1 MSNMFS
7 ALFGGAKQEAPAQQP
22 ASQPN
27 GVDPTNPANNPMP
40 ARTDSENGQS
50 PLDGYS
56 DLWHNA
62 GNQDAAPAPVL
73 NLNGEKLNQVAGTMD
88 FTKSV
93 TPENLQAIAQGG
105 DAAMQAFA
113 QVLNKVSQDTYVQS
127 TQTTAS
133 LVEHAVAKAREEM
146 LSSLP
151 NLIKQQQVVDTVRQ
165 ENPLVKDPAFAP
177 VVAAVSQQVTRKY
190 PNATAAEINQHVSS
204 YFDMMGS
211 KLSGA
216 KQQASQPAET
226 DWSNFFG
233 N

>member
-1 MSNMFS
+1 MFAS
-7 ALFGGAKQEAPAQQP
+7 LFGGAKQEAPAPQTQ
-22 ASQPN
+22 QPN
-27 GVDPTNPANNPMP
+27 GVDPTNPANNQMP
-40 ARTDSENGQS
+40 ARLDSDTGKS
-50 PLDGYS
+50 PIDSYG
-56 DLWHNA
+56 DLWHNT
-62 GNQDAAPAPVL
+62 GTQDAAPASGL
-73 NLNGEKLNQVAGTMD
+73 NLNGEKLSQVAGQMD

-133 LVEHAVAKAREEM
+133 LVDHAVAKAREEM

-204 YFDMMGS
+204 YFDMMGN
-211 KLSGA
+211 KLTGA
-216 KQQASQPAET
+216 KQQASQSAET
-226 DWSNFFG
+226 DWGNFFG
-233 N
+233 S